1 MASKAPSADRPAE
14 RKLANLPPIIRKL
27 LTARGYQTASARQA
41 FLQPDYRATDYD
53 PFLLPGMKQAVKRLE
68 QARAKQQKVTIYCDY
83 DVDGTASAA
92 ILLDALPRF
101 GLTVDYYVPD
111 RFKEGYGLNKEA
123 INHLHDTGTD
133 LVLTVD
139 NGIVSFDEVDYANQ
153 LGLDMIITDHHSPR
167 DTLPRAVA
175 VVDPKVTWRD
185 QPKAYDEHFCLRD
198 RRRRLYP
205 FLDLC
210 GAGVAFKLVEAL
222 GQTFPADLPT
232 GQEKWLL
239 DLVAIATVSDIVTLA
254 DENRALVYWGLRVLQ
269 KTRRPGIKA
278 LVAVAGLD
286 LTEVDSQAIGYML
299 GPRLNVAGRLAS
311 ARLAI
316 ELLTATDNER
326 ALQLATELDKLNR
339 QRKTI
344 QQAICTQALEQVKAD
359 QPVAIAVGDGWHEG
373 VIGIVASKVEEVVL
387 KPTFIFSR
395 HDELAK
401 ASGRSFGQF
410 SIATAIEAT
419 GSLLIKGGGHAA
431 AGGVTVRTSQLDQW
445 CRAVNQHYRSLG
457 LGDQQKYFYPPP
469 DLTLDDFSEL
479 TPDLVEALAILEP
492 YGQGNP
498 VPTFLLRHVAVVER
512 RLMGSERQHV
522 KYTFTDAQGRCLRA
536 IAFDGASKFD
546 LMPGDETEPV
556 YADALV
562 ELSLNEWRG
571 NVSVEGKL
579 IKLTGEDID

>member
-1 MASKAPSADRPAE
+1 
-14 RKLANLPPIIRKL
+14 
-27 LTARGYQTASARQA
+27 
-41 FLQPDYRATDYD
+41 
-53 PFLLPGMKQAVKRLE
+53 MKQAVKRLE

-123 INHLHDTGTD
+123 IKHLHDAGTD

-185 QPKAYDEHFCLRD
+185 QPEIYDEHFCLRD

-222 GQTFPADLPT
+222 GQAFTDDLPT

-254 DENRALVYWGLRVLQ
+254 DENRALVYWGLKVLQ

-316 ELLTATDNER
+316 ELLTATNNER

-339 QRKTI
+339 QRKAI
-344 QQAICTQALEQVKAD
+344 QQTICTQALEQVKVD

-373 VIGIVASKVEEVVL
+373 VIGIVASKVEEAVL

-419 GSLLIKGGGHAA
+419 SSLLIKGGGHAA
-431 AGGVTVRTSQLDQW
+431 AGGVTVRASQLDQW
-445 CRAVNQHYRSLG
+445 CQAVNQHYRSLG

-479 TPDLVEALAILEP
+479 TPDLVETLAMLEP

-498 VPTFLLRHVAVVER
+498 VPTFLLRHVTVAER
-512 RLMGSERQHV
+512 RLMGSEQQHV
-522 KYTFTDAQGRCLRA
+522 KYTFTDTQGRCLRA

-571 NVSVEGKL
+571 NVSVEGRL
-579 IKLTGEDID
+579 IRLTGKDID

>member
-14 RKLANLPPIIRKL
+14 RKLANLPPIIRRL
-27 LTARGYQTASARQA
+27 LTARGYQTASARRA

-53 PFLLPGMKQAVKRLE
+53 PFLLPGMKQAVKRLG

-123 INHLHDTGTD
+123 IKHLHDTGTD

-139 NGIVSFDEVDYANQ
+139 NGIVSFDEVDYASQ

-167 DTLPRAVA
+167 NTLPRAVA

-185 QPKAYDEHFCLRD
+185 QPEIYDEHFCLRD

-222 GQTFPADLPT
+222 GQTFPDDLPT

-254 DENRALVYWGLRVLQ
+254 DENRALVYWGLKVLQ

-286 LTEVDSQAIGYML
+286 LTKVDSQAIGYML

-419 GSLLIKGGGHAA
+419 SSLLIKGGGHAA
-431 AGGVTVRTSQLDQW
+431 AGGVTVRASQLDQW

-469 DLTLDDFSEL
+469 DLILDDFSEL
-479 TPDLVEALAILEP
+479 TPDLVEMLAMLEP

-498 VPTFLLRHVAVVER
+498 VPTFLLRHVTVVER
-512 RLMGSERQHV
+512 RLMGSEQQHV

-571 NVSVEGKL
+571 NVSVEGRL
-579 IKLTGEDID
+579 IRLTGEDID